1 MKLGIVSSRVAL
13 LLRSTEIKPLFDG
26 FVFEREHNH
35 SLHLKKFQTLFTPV
49 SLSQGTGG
57 YTGEIDVFRVSE
69 VKSEANGWL

>member
-1 MKLGIVSSRVAL
+1 MDLCSKENTTIPYTS
-13 LLRSTEIKPLFDG
+13 
-26 FVFEREHNH
+26 
-35 SLHLKKFQTLFTPV
+35 KFQTLFTPV